1 MYVRD
6 GVVYICSHIHIFGI
20 VRCSYVPID
29 NVGKAYSECGKQETE
44 SMLKVAQAVKQHNKD
59 AFIKAYTSKQPLP
72 RELEAAPVAVAAP
85 PSRTPSSGG
94 SQSRAAL
101 KVDVVHD
108 DEEVCLFLS
117 IRN

>member
-44 SMLKVAQAVKQHNKD
+44 SMLKVAQAVKQHNKG
-59 AFIKAYTSKQPLP
+59 AFITAFTSKQPL
-72 RELEAAPVAVAAP
+72 
-85 PSRTPSSGG
+85 SSGTRG
-94 SQSRAAL
+94 RACRSRCTAIPDTIFRWLAIPR
-101 KVDVVHD
+101 
-108 DEEVCLFLS
+108 FT
-117 IRN
+117 